1 MEQVIVDYS
10 YGGCTVYRATL
21 ENAKSILDCH
31 IDALDPQA
39 LEIYETDKKVLN
51 KESLTA
57 TINKIL
63 SGAEGTMAT
72 KTIPVTQANKQEIVM
87 YCFNNKIN
95 IQKDK
100 IDEYEFF
107 KKFKLSDLSFFANNS
122 NYNPEAEIVDEY
134 VLEQARKYSVI
145 QKGLWKE
152 GVKETAK
159 VRYILEFAQELA
171 HRDVK
176 YEMSEL
182 KETV

>member
-10 YGGCTVYRATL
+10 YGGCSVYRATL

-31 IDALDPQA
+31 IDSLDPKA
-39 LEIYETDKKVLN
+39 LEIYESGKKFLN
-51 KESLTA
+51 KENLAA

-63 SGAEGTMAT
+63 SGDEGAMAT

-107 KKFKLSDLSFFANNS
+107 KKFKLTDLSFFTNNP
-122 NYNPEAEIVDEY
+122 NYDSEAELVDEY
-134 VLEQARKYSVI
+134 VMEQARKYRVI
-145 QKGLWKE
+145 QKDMWKE
-152 GVKETAK
+152 AVKEAAK